1 MLSSISEKFVMM
13 VESSFEKWLDKHL
26 KLSKQFCNEVA
37 YGFVAQCY
45 CSDLKVHAFAGMTAS
60 SGLCA
65 ALYSIVGGNEQ
76 IAQNLAAKA
85 LCSNPQGFPC
95 HVSLNTTVTE
105 ISKGSKRRYRLTYV
119 ETDSETQK
127 SEEFDYVVLAFPIHE
142 KSVMK
147 ADPEIAQVLP
157 EARPYV
163 KVDFTH
169 FHGDLSSQIF
179 PLPKD
184 ELKDEGHSGVTIL
197 PTQRGYN
204 EGGTPFKYFGRA
216 FSTAPVQKGKK
227 ASGCF
232 SALSLPGRTPNPGD
246 EIPNKYVVSRCTL
259 IDSTRWD
266 AFPIFNPGDRN
277 RLTKFVLADGLI
289 YVNAIEQL
297 ASNMEFALIG
307 GYNAALLIAEDRIS
321 RSN

>member
-1 MLSSISEKFVMM
+1 
-13 VESSFEKWLDKHL
+13 
-26 KLSKQFCNEVA
+26 
-37 YGFVAQCY
+37 
-45 CSDLKVHAFAGMTAS
+45 
-60 SGLCA
+60 
-65 ALYSIVGGNEQ
+65 
-76 IAQNLAAKA
+76 
-85 LCSNPQGFPC
+85 
-95 HVSLNTTVTE
+95 
-105 ISKGSKRRYRLTYV
+105 LTYV

-179 PLPKD
+179 PLPK
-184 ELKDEGHSGVTIL
+184 
-197 PTQRGYN
+197 
-204 EGGTPFKYFGRA
+204 
-216 FSTAPVQKGKK
+216 APVQKGKK

-246 EIPNKYVVSRCTL
+246 EIPNK
-259 IDSTRWD
+259 WD